1 MEIPKNAI
9 IINGIIYRAVKKNH
23 VPGLS
28 PDPCSLCDIG
38 MKRKCMSPMGY
49 ANKQPC
55 ELFNHGHQLT
65 HFKKV

>member
-9 IINGIIYRAVKKNH
+9 IVNGIIYKAVKKNY

-28 PDPCSLCDIG
+28 PDPCSLCDPN
-38 MKRKCMSPMGY
+38 MKRKCQRTMGTDV
-49 ANKQPC
+49 QPC
-55 ELFNHGHQLT
+55 ELFNHGHKLT